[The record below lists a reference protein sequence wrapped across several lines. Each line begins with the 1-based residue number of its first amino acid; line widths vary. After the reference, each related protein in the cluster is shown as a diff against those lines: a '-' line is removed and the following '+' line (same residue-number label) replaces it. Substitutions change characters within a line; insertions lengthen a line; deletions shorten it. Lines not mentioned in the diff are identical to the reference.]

1 MTEADANSATDQSTD
16 DQNPAA
22 EAPEAWKP
30 EPRAWTWMD
39 IFKAP
44 MIACKFRCMI
54 ISIITIA
61 ALGAVQ
67 FIFSKIG
74 PKVHD
79 MAIIEPIIS
88 TLACIVPCVIFGLG
102 GTLVAIFIKAELLDD
117 DYPTLKE
124 ALAHY
129 KKRILAAILV
139 PAFLIG
145 ALHFMHLG
153 AYLYDLLCSIPFLG
167 SILYFAS
174 IPAFFIWLLITF
186 FSIGVLL
193 SIFVFP
199 SIVAIRKHG
208 WFDNV
213 IDTLEAVGTKPHK
226 VVASFLM
233 TMFLML
239 ICCGIGITALF
250 SAKGLSGS
258 PHIPGS
264 EVQQTE
270 AAANKILEY
279 TIPAQVKSVIGTV
292 LIFKNTGLL
301 NYVGGNVS
309 DGARLPEAEISGY
322 HQYFTGALAGIFQ
335 TIIIYLIAGY
345 GLNII
350 ITGGMLTY
358 LHVREDDYWDD
369 EDLADLEKLAK
380 ELEEEALKEQGDSK
394 TVPAAADKATEETV
408 VKNDDSEADK
418 ADDKASEKAAS
429 DDDDAEEVEEA
440 DSDDDGDDAAA
451 EDDAEDEKKDDDKK
465 E

>member
-1 MTEADANSATDQSTD
+1 MTEADANSATVQPTNE

-67 FIFSKIG
+67 FIFSKIS

-124 ALAHY
+124 ALGQY

-153 AYLYDLLCSIPFLG
+153 AYLYDLLCSIPYLG

-270 AAANKILEY
+270 AAANNILEY

-292 LIFKNTGLL
+292 LVFKNSGLL

-309 DGARLPEAEISGY
+309 DGAHLPDDKISGY

-380 ELEEEALKEQGDSK
+380 ELEEEALKEQGESK
-394 TVPAAADKATEETV
+394 TVPAADDKVTEETV
-408 VKNDDSEADK
+408 AKSEDNEANK
-418 ADDKASEKAAS
+418 EEEKASDESKDS
-429 DDDDAEEVEEA
+429 DDDAEEIEEA
-440 DSDDDGDDAAA
+440 ESADDDQADSKDDA
-451 EDDAEDEKKDDDKK
+451 EKKDDDKK

>member
-1 MTEADANSATDQSTD
+1 MSEADANSATDQSVE

-22 EAPEAWKP
+22 EAPEAWQP
-30 EPRAWTWMD
+30 EPRTWTWMD

-54 ISIITIA
+54 ISIATIA

-67 FIFSKIG
+67 FIFGKIL
-74 PKVHD
+74 PEVHD
-79 MAIIEPIIS
+79 IAIVGPIIE

-117 DYPTLKE
+117 DYPTVKE
-124 ALAHY
+124 ALGQF
-129 KKRILAAILV
+129 KKRILAAIMV
-139 PAFLIG
+139 PTFLIG

-153 AYLYDLLCSIPFLG
+153 AYAYDLLCSIPYLG
-167 SILYFAS
+167 SILYFGS

-193 SIFVFP
+193 SVFVFP

-226 VVASFLM
+226 VVASILM
-233 TMFLML
+233 TMVLML
-239 ICCGIGITALF
+239 VCCGIGITALF
-250 SAKGLSGS
+250 SAKGLSS
-258 PHIPGS
+258 SEHIPGS

-270 AAANKILEY
+270 AAANNVLKHTL
-279 TIPAQVKSVIGTV
+279 PAQVNSVIGFV
-292 LIFKNTGLL
+292 IHFKNNNLS
-301 NYVGGNVS
+301 YIGGNVGGGAS
-309 DGARLPEAEISGY
+309 LGDGEISGY
-322 HQYFTGALAGIFQ
+322 HQYFTGGIAGIFQ
-335 TIIIYLIAGY
+335 TIILYLIAGY

-380 ELEEEALKEQGDSK
+380 ELEEEALKEQGESK
-394 TVPAAADKATEETV
+394 TVPAAEE
-408 VKNDDSEADK
+408 KSDEAK
-418 ADDKASEKAAS
+418 EEAPEKDAKDEAPAEEKEAEQ
-429 DDDDAEEVEEA
+429 DDDAEEVDVEEA
-440 DSDDDGDDAAA
+440 SDDDNDDSSS
-451 EDDAEDEKKDDDKK
+451 EDEKSDADDEKK